1 MRDMN
6 YGFRDFLNQG
16 VKGLLIY
23 ANGMNKSS
31 SIKSILINGEYAN
44 PKVVEKPT

>member
-16 VKGLLIY
+16 ARGLQIY
-23 ANGMNKSS
+23 ADGMNKSS
-31 SIKSILINGEYAN
+31 CFTSILINGEYAN